1 MSEFQIKNDST
12 NHQYFAMTPHIIY
25 EIGLKANE
33 IAVYGAIKRCSGE
46 NGICIKSKAN
56 LAKSAGV
63 CPRTI
68 FNIIQK
74 LCEVNKII
82 GKPLIKSVSRY
93 TEDGDFDTNQ
103 IEIIDIWPENMNQ
116 FKKIIGKAN
125 NALPHA
131 TNASPHANNAGG
143 VMQDLPEGH
152 ATVAYKEEPLKKK
165 PFKKTTTTPTPS
177 KGKVVD
183 VVVSKEKIGEVTQTP
198 PQVTQTRGVRSHRPD
213 GEVTQTDKQEPSKTP
228 IKKTT
233 TTNKSKSSS
242 SFSQEVIK
250 AAQKAFDF
258 VKLRAVKE
266 PDEKWNIDLEDFMKN
281 FHFYG
286 VDYATEQFDYVLKRM
301 NKYCLNK
308 NKLGNKIAPIDD
320 PKTYFNQACSE
331 NWAKS
336 LHTKEEE

>member
-74 LCEVNKII
+74 LCEVNKIL
-82 GKPLIKSVSRY
+82 GKPLIKSAPRY

-131 TNASPHANNAGG
+131 TNASPNANNAGG
-143 VMQDLPEGH
+143 VMQQLPEGH
-152 ATVAYKEEPLKKK
+152 ATVAYKEEPLKKN

-177 KGKVVD
+177 KGKAEED
-183 VVVSKEKIGEVTQTP
+183 VVSK
-198 PQVTQTRGVRSHRPD
+198 
-213 GEVTQTDKQEPSKTP
+213 
-228 IKKTT
+228 
-233 TTNKSKSSS
+233 
-242 SFSQEVIK
+242 
-250 AAQKAFDF
+250 
-258 VKLRAVKE
+258 
-266 PDEKWNIDLEDFMKN
+266 
-281 FHFYG
+281 
-286 VDYATEQFDYVLKRM
+286 
-301 NKYCLNK
+301 
-308 NKLGNKIAPIDD
+308 NKITTKDREA
-320 PKTYFNQACSE
+320 
-331 NWAKS
+331 AKS
-336 LHTKEEE
+336 LKDWLDKEAFKERRRKSGRYYEDVQWGDAWIIPLHVFEMLIVKYGLIYFKEQLENMHRQQMDFDKGISKKTIGKPETVLKMSCKNNYAEYVDLK